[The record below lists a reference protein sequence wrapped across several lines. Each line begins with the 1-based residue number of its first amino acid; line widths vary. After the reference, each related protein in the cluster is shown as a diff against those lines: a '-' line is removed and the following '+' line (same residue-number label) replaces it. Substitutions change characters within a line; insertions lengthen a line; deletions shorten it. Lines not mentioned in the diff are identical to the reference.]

1 MNYVNNKYALTEFT
15 SDKIKPIILLYLKNG
30 QKFAKMFVYET
41 TDRLEFIIEPIKFD
55 ITVLKSIFDS
65 RHI

>member
-1 MNYVNNKYALTEFT
+1 MEFT
-15 SDKIKPIILLYLKNG
+15 ADRIKPIILFIIS
-30 QKFAKMFVYET
+30 QKWTEICQKLMFVYET
-41 TDRLEFIIEPIKFD
+41 TDRLEFISEPIKFD